1 MIINVLEFDRKR
13 ILTRCKYNIN
23 TVNSEIKIN

>member
-1 MIINVLEFDRKR
+1 MIINVLEFDRRR
-13 ILTRCKYNIN
+13 ILTRYKYNIN